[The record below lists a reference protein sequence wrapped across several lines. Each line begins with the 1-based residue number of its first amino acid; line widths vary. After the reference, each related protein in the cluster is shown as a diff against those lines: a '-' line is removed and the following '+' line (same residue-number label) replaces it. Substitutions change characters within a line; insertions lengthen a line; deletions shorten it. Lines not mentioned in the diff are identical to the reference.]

1 MSGTAV
7 FRARAFRLL
16 LVGALCLALVPAV
29 AIGQGGSAAPAARPL
44 KAPPGAAV
52 DAAGHPY
59 VADELIVKFKSGTSA
74 STVAAINAE
83 LGGRVVAEAK
93 GVRGMQKVKLPKGVT
108 AEKAARRYRAT
119 SGVSYA
125 QPNYLHRVSAM
136 PDDPRLP
143 DLWGMN
149 NEGQT
154 GGTED
159 ADIDA
164 PEAWDIQTGT
174 GDVVVAVIDTGVD
187 YRHPDLA
194 DNMWVNEGEI
204 PGNGIDDDDNG
215 YVDDVYGYDF
225 FNYDGDPVDD
235 HSHGTHC
242 SGTIGAVADNGIGV
256 AGVAWD
262 VKIMAVKFLSAEG
275 WGDTWGAV
283 DSIYYADMMGADIMS
298 NSWGGGP
305 WEQVL
310 YDAIAS
316 TDALFVAA
324 AGNWSENTD
333 QFPNY
338 PSCYDLPNV
347 LAVGATDHNDQIAW
361 FSNWGAETVDVFAPG
376 EDVLSTVAG
385 APPTFEPVVVD
396 SFSVSACDNLADW
409 NVSSYNTKPWALS
422 TEWFASEPAAL
433 AHLQYVDN
441 ENSWAYLNDP
451 VDLSGMSAP
460 WLRFQA
466 FYEIEHGYDFLNAWA
481 SADGNNWTKVASLT
495 GYSGGWDYANGFTT
509 VDCDLSDFAGDSDV
523 YIAFSFEADYSMDS
537 KWGYIGAVIDDIE
550 IVELAT
556 YFADDFT
563 DLSAWDASV
572 YANQPW
578 ALTSEFMV
586 SGPSAAGVIGYD
598 NNEDAWLTM
607 TSPLDLSGASAEL
620 ALTFDAFYYTD
631 LGMDVMTA
639 YASTDGSTWSELA
652 SYSGFSGMWEPG
664 FESKVVDL
672 SAYAGESQ
680 VYLAFGFASDGEF
693 SSADGLLGVAI
704 DDLMVLEGGW
714 AEADYTNA
722 YEYFSGTSMAT
733 PHVSGIAALVLS
745 EWPNATGLDLK
756 NAVMAGADYLPQL
769 DGKCVTSGRANAA
782 RSLSDVFGPVIT
794 DDNTGSYVGRAEIT
808 LTATDDAGVASI
820 SYAFGDDAPTTVF
833 DDVAVAVST
842 VPTRFGS
849 LTYWG
854 EDLLGNVS
862 EPVTVYFELLR
873 GEPAAL
879 RVSGSDRWSTAVA
892 ASQKAFPGG
901 ADTVVIAT
909 GRNWP
914 DALGGTALAG
924 VVDGPILLTDT
935 MAAPGIVIDE
945 VERLGASQAYVLGGT
960 SAVSADVVGQL
971 VALMG
976 PGSVTRLAGDDRYAT
991 AEAIADEV
999 IALHPD
1005 YDGTVLVATGANYPD
1020 ALAAAPIATHR
1031 GWPIALANPSGSL
1044 AVPEQASQ
1052 AVILGGTSVVSTGVE
1067 AALTGLLGEWNV
1079 VRKGGADR
1087 YATAALIAAH
1097 GVNNGLHWEGV
1108 GIATGTSFADALAGG
1123 AMLGQLRSPLL
1134 LTPGDALSVSARTP
1148 LSVNKR
1154 SIQTVHIIGGP
1165 SAVSETVRTQVLNAI
1180 R

>member
-1 MSGTAV
+1 MSRGRLL
-7 FRARAFRLL
+7 RARAFRMLL
-16 LVGALCLALVPAV
+16 AGVLCLAMVPAV
-29 AIGQGGSAAPAARPL
+29 AIGQGGSATPAARPL

-59 VADELIVKFKSGTSA
+59 VADELIVKFESGVSA
-74 STVAAINAE
+74 SAASAINAR

-93 GVRGMQKVKLPKGVT
+93 GVAGMQKVKLAKGTT
-108 AEKAARRYRAT
+108 AATAARRYRETA
-119 SGVSYA
+119 GVAYA
-125 QPNYLHRVSAM
+125 QPNYLHSISAM

-143 DLWGMN
+143 ELWGMN
-149 NEGQT
+149 NDGQT

-164 PEAWDIQTGT
+164 PEAWDVQTGT
-174 GDVVVAVIDTGVD
+174 GDVIVAVIDTGVD

-194 DNMWVNEGEI
+194 DNMWVNPGEI
-204 PGNGIDDDDNG
+204 PGNGIDDDENG

-225 FNYDGDPVDD
+225 FNYDSDPVDD

-283 DSIYYADMMGADIMS
+283 ESIYYADMMGADIMS

-324 AGNWSENTD
+324 AGNWSEDTD
-333 QFPNY
+333 VSPNY
-338 PSCYDLPNV
+338 PSGYDSPNV

-376 EDVLSTVAG
+376 EEVLSTVAG
-385 APPTFEPVVVD
+385 PAPYFVPTILSSTPVNSCD
-396 SFSVSACDNLADW
+396 DITDWDVSEFVTKAWSLNTDTWTSDPSSLALFGYLNKED
-409 NVSSYNTKPWALS
+409 A
-422 TEWFASEPAAL
+422 
-433 AHLQYVDN
+433 
-441 ENSWAYLNDP
+441 WAYLNDP

-460 WLRFQA
+460 ALRFQA
-466 FYEIEHGYDFLNAWA
+466 FYETEPGFDNLKAWA
-481 SADGNNWTKVASLT
+481 SYDGVDWIQVKAL
-495 GYSGGWDYANGFTT
+495 SGWSEGFQT
-509 VDCDLSDFAGDSDV
+509 VDCDLSAFAGDSAV
-523 YIAFSFEADYSMDS
+523 YLAFSFSSDTSIDS
-537 KWGYIGAVIDDIE
+537 KDGFVGAAIDDIE
-550 IVELAT
+550 IVEVASYLR
-556 YFADDFT
+556 DDFSS
-563 DLSAWDASV
+563 LSVWDATQYVDQS
-572 YANQPW
+572 W
-578 ALTSEFMV
+578 ALTTEWMTSP
-586 SGPSAAGVIGYD
+586 PSAVGIPGYG
-598 NNEDAWLTM
+598 NNEDAWLTLAN
-607 TSPLDLSGASAEL
+607 PLDFSGATDDI
-620 ALTFDAFYYTD
+620 ALTFEALHMTDPGLDVLHVLASTNGTDWTRLADFSGFTGEWD
-631 LGMDVMTA
+631 LG
-639 YASTDGSTWSELA
+639 
-652 SYSGFSGMWEPG
+652 FSH
-664 FESKVVDL
+664 KAVDL
-672 SAYAGESQ
+672 TSYAGEST
-680 VYLAFGFASDGEF
+680 VYLAFNFTSDGQW
-693 SSADGLLGVAI
+693 SSADGLIGPVI
-704 DDLMVLEGGW
+704 DDLMVVEGTW
-714 AEADYTNA
+714 FEADYDNA
-722 YEYFSGTSMAT
+722 YDWFSGTSMAT
-733 PHVSGIAALVLS
+733 PHVSGIAALTLS
-745 EWPNATGLDLK
+745 EWPGVTAADLK
-756 NAVMAGADYLPQL
+756 TAVMKGSDWLPQL
-769 DGKCVTSGRANAA
+769 DGMCVSGGRANAYN
-782 RSLSDVFGPVIT
+782 SLQDLFGPVIT
-794 DDNTGSYVGRAEIT
+794 DDNTGSYVGRAEII

-820 SYAFGDDAPTTVF
+820 SYAFGDDEPTTVF

-842 VPTRFGS
+842 VPTREQS

-854 EDLLGNVS
+854 EDTLGNVS
-862 EPVTVYFELLR
+862 DPVTVYFELLR
-873 GEPAAL
+873 GEPATV

-892 ASQKAFPGG
+892 ASEKAFPDG

-935 MAAPGIVIDE
+935 MIAPWMVIDE
-945 VERLGASQAYVLGGT
+945 LERLGASKAYVLGGT

-971 VALMG
+971 VAVMG
-976 PGSVTRLAGDDRYAT
+976 PGSVERLSGDDRYET
-991 AEAIADEV
+991 AAAIADEV
-999 IALHPD
+999 IALHPY

-1031 GWPIALANPSGSL
+1031 GWPIALADPAGAL

-1052 AVILGGTSVVSTGVE
+1052 AIILGGESVVSSGME
-1067 AALTGLLGEWNV
+1067 AALTGLLGEGSV

-1087 YATAALIAAH
+1087 YATAALIASY

-1134 LTPGDALSVSARTP
+1134 LTPGDVLSPAARAP
-1148 LSVNKR
+1148 LFVNKR
-1154 SIQTVHIIGGP
+1154 SIQTVHIIGGT
-1165 SAVSETVRTQVLNAI
+1165 SAVSETVRGQILRAI
-1180 R
+1180 E

>member
-1 MSGTAV
+1 MSGTSV
-7 FRARAFRLL
+7 FRARALRLL
-16 LVGALCLALVPAV
+16 LVGALCCALVPAV
-29 AIGQGGSAAPAARPL
+29 AIGQEGEAAGSGKAL
-44 KAPPGAAV
+44 KAPPGAAI
-52 DAAGHPY
+52 DAQGHPY
-59 VADELIVKFKSGTSA
+59 VADELIVKFKPGVSA
-74 STVAAINAE
+74 SAADSINAK

-93 GVRGMQKVKLPKGVT
+93 GVRGMQKIKLPKGVT
-108 AEKAARRYRAT
+108 AEKAARSYRQT
-119 SGVSYA
+119 QGVAYA
-125 QPNYLHRVSAM
+125 QPNYLHSISVM

-164 PEAWDIQTGT
+164 PEAWDVQTGS
-174 GDVVVAVIDTGVD
+174 DQVVVAVIDTGVD

-194 DNMWVNEGEI
+194 DNMWTNTGEI
-204 PGNGIDDDDNG
+204 AGNGLDDDGNG
-215 YVDDVYGYDF
+215 YVDDIYGYDF
-225 FNYDGDPVDD
+225 FNYDSDPMDD
-235 HSHGTHC
+235 HAHGTHC
-242 SGTIGAVADNGIGV
+242 SGTIGAVANNGIGV

-262 VKIMAVKFLSAEG
+262 VKIMAVKFLSADG

-324 AGNWSENTD
+324 AGNDMSDTD

-338 PSCYDLPNV
+338 PSGYELPNV
-347 LAVGATDHNDQIAW
+347 LSVGATDHNDQIAW

-376 EDVLSTVAG
+376 DEVLSTVAG
-385 APPTFEPVVVD
+385 PPPSFDPVVVD
-396 SFSVSACDNLADW
+396 SFFVSACDDAGDW
-409 NVSSYNTKPWALS
+409 NLGSYNSKPWEVS
-422 TEWFASEPAAL
+422 TTWFSSEPAAL
-433 AHLQYVDN
+433 AHLQYRDN
-441 ENSWAYLNDP
+441 ENSWAYLNDT
-451 VDLSGMSAP
+451 VDLSAMAAP

-466 FYEIEHGYDFLNAWA
+466 FYEIEHGFDFLNAWA
-481 SADGNNWTKVASLT
+481 SADGSNWTKVASLT
-495 GYSGGWDYANGFTT
+495 GYSGGWDSPSGFTT
-509 VDCDLSDFAGDSDV
+509 IDCDLSDFAGDSDV
-523 YIAFSFEADYSMDS
+523 YLAFSFESDYSMDS
-537 KWGYIGAVIDDIE
+537 KWGYIGAVVDDIE

-556 YFADDFT
+556 YLSDDFT
-563 DLSAWDASV
+563 DLAAWDASEFV
-572 YANQPW
+572 NQPW
-578 ALTSEFMV
+578 ALTTEFMV
-586 SGPSAAGVIGYD
+586 SGPSAAGVINYD
-598 NNEDAWLTM
+598 NNEDAWLKLA
-607 TSPLDLSGASAEL
+607 SPLDLSGAAAEL

-631 LGMDVMTA
+631 PGLDIMTA
-639 YASTDGSTWSELA
+639 YASTDGAAWTELA
-652 SYSGFSGMWEPG
+652 SYSGFSGMYEPG

-672 SAYAGESQ
+672 STFAGESQ
-680 VYLAFGFASDGEF
+680 VYLAFRFTSDAEW
-693 SSADGLLGVAI
+693 AAVDGLIGVAI
-704 DDLMVLEGGW
+704 DDLTVLEGGW
-714 AEADYTNA
+714 TEADYTNA

-745 EWPNATGLDLK
+745 EWPGATGLDLK

-769 DGKCVTSGRANAA
+769 DGMCVTGGRANAA

-820 SYAFGDDAPTTVF
+820 SYAFGDDEPTTVF

-862 EPVTVYFELLR
+862 EPVTVDFELLR
-873 GEPAAL
+873 GDPATL
-879 RVSGSDRWSTAVA
+879 RVAGSDRWSTAVA
-892 ASQKAFPGG
+892 ASEKAFPDG
-901 ADTVVIAT
+901 AGTVVIAT

-935 MAAPGIVIDE
+935 MAAPGIVLDE

-960 SAVSADVVGQL
+960 SAVSEDVVGQL
-971 VALMG
+971 EDLMG
-976 PGSVTRLAGDDRYAT
+976 PDSVTRLAGDDRYQT
-991 AEAIADEV
+991 AEAIAAEV
-999 IALHPD
+999 IALHPY
-1005 YDGTVLVATGANYPD
+1005 YDGMVLVATGANYPD

-1031 GWPIALANPSGSL
+1031 GWPIVLASPSGAL
-1044 AVPEQASQ
+1044 AVPEEASQ
-1052 AVILGGTSVVSTGVE
+1052 AVILGGTGVVSTGME

-1079 VRKGGADR
+1079 VRRGGADR
-1087 YATAALIAAH
+1087 YATAALISAY
-1097 GVNNGLHWEGV
+1097 GVSNGLRWEGV

-1123 AMLGQLRSPLL
+1123 AMLGQMRSPLL
-1134 LTPGDALSVSARTP
+1134 LTPGDALSPSARAP
-1148 LSVNKR
+1148 LSVNRR
-1154 SIQTVHIIGGP
+1154 SIQTVNIIGGP
-1165 SAVSETVRTQVLNAI
+1165 SAVSETVRSQVLSAI